1 MEERRCLRCGA
12 PYDEGA
18 TVCFTCGASIGELE
32 TPTQPVRAPKRPSAN
47 ATNAVTELATG
58 AASAAA
64 DGALQAHEAAS
75 AAPANATNTFQAPI
89 ATVTP
94 PPSRPL
100 TVGSS
105 YQRAN
110 APVAPTRRQ
119 RRVRWPLVAG
129 ALVVL
134 AALLVGGV
142 FEVRA
147 LLAPPPIP
155 KTTTYHDQQRRFSF
169 TEPAL
174 WTVTPQPTG
183 ALLTDST
190 GASTLTVTVAPVTK
204 GQTASALADTL
215 AAQQDLQT
223 ASATTIAGDQWE
235 QRSGS
240 VTGSDGAT
248 RIVTLYVDVHAGDV
262 YTIQTSSPTSVAS
275 SINTLV
281 YQPLLASFTFR

>member
-32 TPTQPVRAPKRPSAN
+32 TPTQPVRAPKRPAATSAMDD
-47 ATNAVTELATG
+47 G
-58 AASAAA
+58 AA
-64 DGALQAHEAAS
+64 Q
-75 AAPANATNTFQAPI
+75 AAPEGQVSATPTTPVTT
-89 ATVTP
+89 ATAIQ

-105 YQRAN
+105 YQTLRPAE
-110 APVAPTRRQ
+110 APRPRRKI
-119 RRVRWPLVAG
+119 RWPLVAG
-129 ALVVL
+129 LLVLLVAL
-134 AALLVGGV
+134 AVGGV
-142 FEVRA
+142 VEVRA
-147 LLAPPPIP
+147 LLAPPPVP
-155 KTTTYHDQQRRFSF
+155 RTTTYHDQQRRFSF
-169 TEPAL
+169 TEPSL
-174 WTVTPQPTG
+174 WTVTPQANG

-190 GASTLTVTVAPVTK
+190 GANTLTITVTPAQH

-215 AAQQDLQT
+215 ATQQGLQT
-223 ASATTIAGDQWE
+223 APTAIIGGDSWE

-248 RIVTLYVDVHAGDV
+248 RIITAYVDIHAGTV

-281 YQPLLASFTFR
+281 YQPLLASFVFH

>member
-32 TPTQPVRAPKRPSAN
+32 TPTQPVRAPKRPT
-47 ATNAVTELATG
+47 ATTAAEDSVTQATPG
-58 AASAAA
+58 SP
-64 DGALQAHEAAS
+64 S
-75 AAPANATNTFQAPI
+75 AAPATPATI
-89 ATVTP
+89 ATATQL
-94 PPSRPL
+94 PSRPL

-105 YQRAN
+105 YQATRQAEAPRA
-110 APVAPTRRQ
+110 RHK
-119 RRVRWPLVAG
+119 VRWPLAV
-129 ALVVL
+129 
-134 AALLVGGV
+134 ALLVVILALAVGGALG
-142 FEVRA
+142 VRA
-147 LLAPPPIP
+147 LLAPPPVSR
-155 KTTTYHDQQRRFSF
+155 TTVYHDPQRRFSF
-169 TEPAL
+169 AEPSL
-174 WTVTPQPTG
+174 WTVTPQANG

-190 GASTLTVTVAPVTK
+190 GANSFTITVAPAQP

-215 AAQQDLQT
+215 ATQQGLQSAPT
-223 ASATTIAGDQWE
+223 AIIGGDSWE

-248 RIVTLYVDVHAGDV
+248 RIVTVYVDIHAGAA

-275 SINTLV
+275 SINTLA